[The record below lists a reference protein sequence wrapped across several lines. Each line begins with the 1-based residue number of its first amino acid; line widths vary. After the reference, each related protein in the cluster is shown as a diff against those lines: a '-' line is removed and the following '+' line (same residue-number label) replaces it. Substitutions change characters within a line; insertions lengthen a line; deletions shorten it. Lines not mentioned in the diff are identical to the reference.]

1 MIDLQKA
8 GILKRFAAW
17 MIDAILVSVLAVG
30 IGFLLSL
37 ASGYDSYNQAVTDG
51 YAKYEAQYDVVFNI
65 TQEEYLAMDEQ
76 TRQNYDAAYDALIAD
91 EEVLY
96 AYNMVVSLI
105 MLIISLSLLG
115 AVLVLEFVVPLCFKN
130 GQTVGKKVFSLAVM
144 RTDGVKLSTLQLFA
158 RSILGK
164 FTVETM
170 IPVCILLMIFWGAMG
185 IVGLFVLVILFV
197 VQAVLL
203 VATKNNAMLHDIIG
217 CTVVVDYPS
226 QRIFNSTDELIE
238 YTKRIHAE
246 NAARQDY

>member
-51 YAKYEAQYDVVFNI
+51 YARYEAQYDVVFNI

-105 MLIISLSLLG
+105 MLIIGLSLLG

-130 GQTVGKKVFSLAVM
+130 GQTIGKKVFSLAVM

-185 IVGLFVLVILFV
+185 IVGLLVLVILFV

>member
-37 ASGYDSYNQAVTDG
+37 ASGYNSYNQAVTDG

-76 TRQNYDAAYDALIAD
+76 MRQNYDAAYDALIAD

-185 IVGLFVLVILFV
+185 IVGLLVLVILFV